1 MNTLSETL
9 ERLKIASPTWE
20 TPPVDADADRER
32 RQRIDSLAKDLG
44 KRYGPQLATLDRFEV
59 YHPSQKVAVAKLRS
73 IEHDIADFVKSGRG
87 LVLLGT
93 VGTGKD
99 HLLAAMLYA
108 AAGAGHVC
116 RWVNGQEVF
125 GQFRDRI
132 DTGKADEQHFR
143 ELCAP
148 AVLGI
153 SDPIPPVGQAG
164 AWDLGNLYRLLDR
177 RYRAMKATWVTI
189 NAQSADDADAKLSE
203 PVFDRLRDGAEIVTC
218 CWPSYRERRNG

>member
-1 MNTLSETL
+1 MRSCVV
-9 ERLKIASPTWE
+9 IAAGIGE
-20 TPPVDADADRER
+20 
-32 RQRIDSLAKDLG
+32 
-44 KRYGPQLATLDRFEV
+44 
-59 YHPSQKVAVAKLRS
+59 
-73 IEHDIADFVKSGRG
+73 FVTSSRG

-99 HLLAAMLYA
+99 HLLAALLYA
-108 AAGAGHVC
+108 AARSGHSA

-218 CWPSYRERRNG
+218 CWPSYRERRND